1 MADQDKAIS
10 LFFKRQEGEM
20 PNTQVKEVKVFLGR

>member
-10 LFFKRQEGEM
+10 LLFKRQEGEM
-20 PNTQVKEVKVFLGR
+20 PNTQAKEVQVFLGW